1 MDLVSLSSFK
11 CFSMFNNIFERCD
24 LTCLC
29 EDIIFWRIVLST
41 KGELIFKVNNAY
53 VGLAVTAD
61 IFATRSNGFEAKNII
76 YDGFFYTLC
85 NDAKL
90 SQWTAGFDFLVT
102 NSWSSFR
109 VKNSIGINNKAIL
122 NVMITATIWL
132 SLNLIARN
140 VDNVNTS

>member
-11 CFSMFNNIFERCD
+11 CFNMFNNIFEKCD
-24 LTCLC
+24 LTFFCK
-29 EDIIFWRIVLST
+29 DIIFWRIVLST

-90 SQWTAGFDFLVT
+90 SQ
-102 NSWSSFR
+102 
-109 VKNSIGINNKAIL
+109 
-122 NVMITATIWL
+122 
-132 SLNLIARN
+132 
-140 VDNVNTS
+140 